1 MNGTNRISTQELR
14 DLDDEVRE
22 NYLEI
27 LTRCYLAFESVHQY
41 VSDLKYFLH
50 EVNDGTY
57 IQQSLES
64 ILQDGEGKQIL
75 VWFDYSNII
84 SLESNTSQFL
94 FSRLNT
100 NISDR
105 IAVSVWCDVAG
116 A

>member
-1 MNGTNRISTQELR
+1 MNFHTRSFQQEIHSICTELENEPQELR

-50 EVNDGTY
+50 EVNEGMY

-64 ILQDGEGKQIL
+64 ILQDVEGKQIL
-75 VWFDYSNII
+75 VGCMTW
-84 SLESNTSQFL
+84 SLLPSIH
-94 FSRLNT
+94 LNR
-100 NISDR
+100 NFF
-105 IAVSVWCDVAG
+105 
-116 A
+116 

>member
-1 MNGTNRISTQELR
+1 MDFSYFKISEAQEKKIEENTVSIHSISHHFFEKQNTIEIHSIVTQELR

-41 VSDLKYFLH
+41 VSDLKFFLH

-75 VWFDYSNII
+75 V
-84 SLESNTSQFL
+84 
-94 FSRLNT
+94 
-100 NISDR
+100 
-105 IAVSVWCDVAG
+105 
-116 A
+116 